1 MGVRNAMIHPH
12 TALCIWWM
20 SNRPHIE
27 QWASANPTVGGSTYS
42 PRWVEAMQATVDAWR
57 EELIKPKQRVWL
69 FGAYLRDVQVV
80 KEVLEE
86 GDG

>member
-1 MGVRNAMIHPH
+1 MPPN

-20 SNRPHIE
+20 AHRDQVR

-42 PRWVEAMQATVDAWR
+42 PRWVEAMQKTVDGWR
-57 EELIKPKQRVWL
+57 EELGKPRQRVWL

-86 GDG
+86 SDEK